1 MVYRSQ
7 DIDALKQEI
16 ESLKVRRDPTP
27 ATQQDIHNVC
37 ISYVLGTF
45 LWKGSLCN
53 WVVADLSVHGGA
65 AREKCARLSKVV
77 CH

>member
-27 ATQQDIHNVC
+27 ATQQDIHNVRIVFTQGTTC
-37 ISYVLGTF
+37 MLKYVVQSTHDFHAPGL
-45 LWKGSLCN
+45 KGLP
-53 WVVADLSVHGGA
+53 GA
-65 AREKCARLSKVV
+65 S
-77 CH
+77 